1 MICFQRWLDVQQN
14 VFNWAD
20 SCKNAQKADGCENAE
35 NAEEIIAACSAVL
48 KHPFSTQENQH
59 FMEGNPKPS
68 KCYTFGFCLVGFLSP
83 DCFCFDLLKRHSLIS
98 VSTARAGDWQV
109 LQPTLAFTA
118 AG

>member
-109 LQPTLAFTA
+109 LQPTPAFTA